1 METLSLRTPANASA
15 SPPKPPRPKAS
26 VKLPVKRLDPGLL
39 EILRRRKSD
48 AGILPGL
55 PFN

>member
-15 SPPKPPRPKAS
+15 SPPKPPRPKAG

>member
-1 METLSLRTPANASA
+1 MESLTQRMPAHSPA
-15 SPPKPPRPKAS
+15 SPAKPPRPKAW
-26 VKLPVKRLDPGLL
+26 VKPPVKRLDPGLL